1 MGCSRYARPMTHLLH
16 ADNEWRYDPIDDAR
30 SLVTRNRR
38 ILPPLE
44 VQLPAAESRLR
55 AGTACP
61 YCTGA
66 APHPHDRVLSP
77 AGLAVSV
84 VASPTP
90 LGFVEHEPPPA
101 KAYET
106 RGALAAHELLV
117 LEHGDAHAPLEEWPA
132 EALALLFETM
142 CRRRQDLAGD
152 RRLLH
157 LVMTV
162 GDGTRRRFPHGHAT
176 LLAVPF
182 ATARATERPCVV
194 CADLSDARERGR
206 IVFEHEWAIAWVP
219 FAPRGPLHLRV
230 ALKEHGLSPLDLA
243 HAPSTSRSLATAL
256 RDVVRRLTALA
267 PGAALQLR
275 IAPLPLVEGS
285 GAAREHLLC
294 DLEVLFD
301 VDEVLG
307 VGLGVRVVTMPPEE
321 LAARLR
327 AV

>member
-1 MGCSRYARPMTHLLH
+1 MTHLLH
-16 ADNEWRYDPIDDAR
+16 ADNEWRYDPVDDAR

-44 VQLPAAESRLR
+44 VQVPAAEARLR

-61 YCTGA
+61 FCTGA
-66 APHPHDRVLSP
+66 APHPHDRVVGA

-101 KAYET
+101 KTYEV

-117 LEHGDAHAPLEEWPA
+117 LEHGNAHAPLREWPA
-132 EALALLFETM
+132 EAFALVLEAM

-152 RRLLH
+152 RRLSH
-157 LVMTV
+157 LVMTL
-162 GDGTRRRFPHGHAT
+162 GDGTQTRFLHGHAT

-182 ATARATERPCVV
+182 AAPQATERLCAV
-194 CADLSDARERGR
+194 CADLADARERGR
-206 IVFEHEWAIAWVP
+206 IVFEHERAITWVP
-219 FAPRGPLHLRV
+219 FAPRGPLHVRV
-230 ALKEHGLSPLDLA
+230 ALGPHGLGPLDLA
-243 HAPSTSRSLATAL
+243 HAPATTRAFAVTL
-256 RDVVRRLTALA
+256 TDAVRRVTALA
-267 PGAALQLR
+267 PGSALQLR
-275 IAPLPLVEGS
+275 IAPLPLLESS
-285 GAAREHLLC
+285 GAARDHLLC

-307 VGLGVRVVTMPPEE
+307 VGLGLRVVTVPPEE